1 MQKKLRILLV
11 EDNPA
16 DPRLV
21 AEVLKVAR
29 PDGQLDIVRDGLEA
43 TDFVFRRSSY
53 AGAPRPDLILLDLNL
68 PKKSGHE
75 VLAEIKADDDLR
87 SIPVVILSSS
97 VAPEDVNAA
106 YARYANCYVAKPI
119 DFRNYQT
126 VVASI
131 QGFWSNI
138 AQLPA
143 I

>member
-1 MQKKLRILLV
+1 MHKILRILLV

-16 DPRLV
+16 DARLV

-29 PDGQLDIVRDGLEA
+29 PDGLLDIVRDGVEA
-43 TDFVFRRSSY
+43 TDFVFRRGGY
-53 AGAPRPDLILLDLNL
+53 ASAPRPDLILLDLNL

-75 VLAEIKADDDLR
+75 VLAEIKGDKDLR

-97 VAPEDVNAA
+97 EAPEDINGA
-106 YARYANCYVAKPI
+106 YSHYANCYVAKPI

-138 AQLPA
+138 AQLPPG
-143 I
+143 